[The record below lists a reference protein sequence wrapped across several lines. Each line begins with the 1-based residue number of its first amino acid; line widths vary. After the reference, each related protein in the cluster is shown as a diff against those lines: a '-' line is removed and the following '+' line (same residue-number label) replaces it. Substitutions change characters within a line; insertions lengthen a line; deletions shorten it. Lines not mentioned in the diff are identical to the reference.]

1 MLHVVYLCA
10 CLTLNCQGSP
20 YATNITI
27 HHSKTEHRSKNG
39 FAPAR
44 SRQIKKRIKKK
55 KKEKNPSN
63 LQEKKKLAEEA

>member
-1 MLHVVYLCA
+1 MLHVCA

-27 HHSKTEHRSKNG
+27 HHSNTEYGSKNG

-55 KKEKNPSN
+55 KKEKIHPSFKKRKN
-63 LQEKKKLAEEA
+63 LPMSRHG